1 MTHLDTHL
9 SLRFNLALGVIPGL
23 IAILL
28 AFFIPHEQ
36 AIYIGTLI
44 SVLATMYVWIRL
56 RKEPKQVLLF
66 STTIMLML
74 MSLSHSISFCHCPD
88 SCHSLVIE
96 IAVTLPAI
104 LVIFIQKGL
113 RTHHPTNAEKKHR
126 YRITYETLMASS
138 KIIFII
144 LLIQAFITLLC
155 WLFAGTSNEPMN
167 FILFVILPG
176 VVLVAIIVANQLSL
190 RYFNRMMRKVIILP
204 IVNTRGDVIGKCLSG
219 DSRKKYIHPMI
230 RISVIQN
237 GMEWLRERSD
247 RYAYDKG
254 KQDVLIEGH
263 LFFKESLEQG
273 AYRMLRESFPKLPND
288 NLKFV
293 NRYYMEYDGY
303 KRLTYLFVLE
313 LVKEEKPLLPKELK
327 TKPWTWKQ
335 IDDNIGKGVFSYYFE
350 YEYNEHKK
358 ILSDSKLR
366 NKERLLYLCNKI

>member
-9 SLRFNLALGVIPGL
+9 SLRFNLALGLIPGL
-23 IAILL
+23 MAILL

-44 SVLATMYVWIRL
+44 GVLASLYVWIRL
-56 RKEPKQVLLF
+56 NKEPKQVLLF
-66 STTIMLML
+66 SATLMLML

-88 SCHSLVIE
+88 SYQSLVIE
-96 IAVTLPAI
+96 IAVTLPAV

-113 RTHHPTNAEKKHR
+113 RTHRPTNAEKKHR
-126 YRITYETLMASS
+126 YRITFETLMASS
-138 KIIFII
+138 KIIFV
-144 LLIQAFITLLC
+144 LLIIQVFISLLC
-155 WLFAGTSNEPMN
+155 WLFAGTSNKRMN
-167 FILFVILPG
+167 YWLFAILPG
-176 VVLVAIIVANQLSL
+176 IVLLATIVINQLSL
-190 RYFNRMMRKVIILP
+190 RYFNRMMRKVIVLP

-237 GMEWLRERSD
+237 GMEWLHERSD
-247 RYAYDKG
+247 RYSYDKG

-273 AYRMLRESFPKLPND
+273 AYRMLRERFPHLPND

-293 NRYYMEYDGY
+293 SRYYMEYGGY

-313 LVKEEKPLLPKELK
+313 LAKEEKPLLPHELK

-335 IDDNIGKGVFSYYFE
+335 IDDNMGKGVFSYYFE
-350 YEYNEHKK
+350 YEYNEHMK

-366 NKERLLYLCNKI
+366 NKERMRYLCKK

>member
-1 MTHLDTHL
+1 MTHLDTPL
-9 SLRFNLALGVIPGL
+9 SLRFNLALGLIPGL

-36 AIYIGTLI
+36 AIYIGTLLGVLT
-44 SVLATMYVWIRL
+44 SVYALIRL
-56 RKEPKQVLLF
+56 NKEPKQVLLF

-74 MSLSHSISFCHCPD
+74 MSLSHSISMCHCPD

-96 IAVTLPAI
+96 IAVTLPVV

-113 RTHHPTNAEKKHR
+113 RTHRPTNAEKKHR
-126 YRITYETLMASS
+126 YRITFETLMASS
-138 KIIFII
+138 KIILII
-144 LLIQAFITLLC
+144 LLIQAFITLFC
-155 WLFAGTSNEPMN
+155 WLIVGTSNKRMN
-167 FILFVILPG
+167 YALYAILPG
-176 VVLVAIIVANQLSL
+176 IALLATMVANQLSL
-190 RYFNRMMRKVIILP
+190 RFFNRMMRKVIVLP
-204 IVNTRGDVIGKCLSG
+204 IVNTRGDVIGKCLSN
-219 DSRKKYIHPMI
+219 DSKKKYIHPLI

-247 RYAYDKG
+247 RYAFDKG

-273 AYRMLRESFPKLPND
+273 AYRMLRESLPKLPND

-293 NRYYMEYDGY
+293 NRYYMEYGGY

-313 LVKEEKPLLPKELK
+313 LEKEEKPLFPKELK
-327 TKPWTWKQ
+327 TKPWLWKQ
-335 IDDNIGKGVFSYYFE
+335 IDDNMEKGVFSYYFE
-350 YEYNEHKK
+350 YEYNDHKK

-366 NKERLLYLCNKI
+366 NKERMRYLCKK

>member
-1 MTHLDTHL
+1 MTHLDTPL
-9 SLRFNLALGVIPGL
+9 SLRFNLALGLIPGL

-44 SVLATMYVWIRL
+44 GVLTSVYALIRL
-56 RKEPKQVLLF
+56 NKEPKQVLLF

-74 MSLSHSISFCHCPD
+74 MSLSHNISFCHCPD

-96 IAVTLPAI
+96 IAVTLPVV

-113 RTHHPTNAEKKHR
+113 RTHRPTNAEKKHR
-126 YRITYETLMASS
+126 YRITFETLMASS
-138 KIIFII
+138 KIILII
-144 LLIQAFITLLC
+144 LLIQAFITLFC
-155 WLFAGTSNEPMN
+155 WLFAGTSNKRMN
-167 FILFVILPG
+167 YALYAILPG
-176 VVLVAIIVANQLSL
+176 IALLATMVANQLSL
-190 RYFNRMMRKVIILP
+190 RFFNRMMRKVIVLP
-204 IVNTRGDVIGKCLSG
+204 IVNTRGDVIGKCLSN
-219 DSRKKYIHPMI
+219 DSKKKYIHPLI

-247 RYAYDKG
+247 RYTFDKG

-273 AYRMLRESFPKLPND
+273 AYRMLRESLPKLPND

-293 NRYYMEYDGY
+293 NRYYMEYGGY

-313 LVKEEKPLLPKELK
+313 LEKEEKPLFPKELK
-327 TKPWTWKQ
+327 TKPWLWKQ
-335 IDDNIGKGVFSYYFE
+335 IDDNMEKGVFSYYFE

-358 ILSDSKLR
+358 ILSNSKLR
-366 NKERLLYLCNKI
+366 NKERMRYLCKK